1 MSRRARKGTR
11 LGSLPRWLRD
21 DRVGLGIAVLV
32 TLAVLLG
39 GASQR
44 HALRLAVVELASLPL
59 LGLTILRL
67 WDEGRWRAH
76 RLALAIAGAVVA
88 VPLLQLVPLPPAIWT
103 ALPGREQAALAL
115 EVAGLSPGWS
125 PFSLTPDLTHR
136 SLLALLPPLT
146 IFLAVL
152 GASGE
157 SVRRLPRLVLG
168 LTVASLALAFL
179 QLATGG
185 DAFYPWRWTD
195 RGDVVGFF
203 ANRNHLATM
212 CLMALP
218 FCAERMGRALRRGAE
233 GRGALSLWSLTAGG
247 LVVALVLIQSR
258 MGVILTLPMLAAGV
272 LTARMA
278 AGRRAG
284 DPRILAALAA
294 GLVAVSAVAWLTS
307 GSLMDRFYADEAD
320 MRAEGW
326 PVAFEAAQAQLPGG
340 AGMGSFDRIYRSV
353 EPLEQVDPTYFN
365 RAHND
370 YLETWLEAGWAAA
383 GILIAFLI
391 WYGRRLATI
400 WRRPETVE
408 AAAPAAAAAVL
419 AVLAHSVADYP
430 LRTVTITVLFA
441 LCCALMERRGGTRRR
456 SAGLA
461 SSGAD
466 A

>member
-103 ALPGREQAALAL
+103 ALPGREQAALAM
-115 EVAGLSPGWS
+115 EVAGLAPGWA
-125 PFSLTPDLTHR
+125 PFSLAPDLTRR
-136 SLLALLPPLT
+136 SLFALLPPLT
-146 IFLAVL
+146 VFLAVL
-152 GASGE
+152 AAPRDGL
-157 SVRRLPRLVLG
+157 RRIPRLVLG
-168 LTVASLALAFL
+168 LTGASLLLAAF
-179 QLATGG
+179 QLGTGA
-185 DAFYPWRWTD
+185 DAFYPFRWTD

-203 ANRNHLATM
+203 ANRNHLATL

-218 FCAERMGRALRRGAE
+218 FCADRIGRALRRGPEARTSL
-233 GRGALSLWSLTAGG
+233 GLWSLLGG
-247 LVVALVLIQSR
+247 CLVVALVAIQSR
-258 MGVILTLPMLAAGV
+258 MGAILALPMLAACV
-272 LTARMA
+272 PVARLA
-278 AGRRAG
+278 AGRAASGPRLLAG
-284 DPRILAALAA
+284 LAA
-294 GLVAVSAVAWLTS
+294 GLIAVSAVAWIS
-307 GSLMDRFYADEAD
+307 SDALMARFYADEAD

-441 LCCALMERRGGTRRR
+441 LCCGLVERRGGTRRR